1 MITAVE
7 FKNLNKSYGPVKA
20 CQDVSFKIKR
30 GEIHALVGENGA
42 GKSTLMNLL
51 GGLTQADSGEIFV
64 HEKLYQPTSAKA
76 AFASRIGFIHQH
88 FLLAE
93 NLTVLQH
100 LVLNWPGQNLFSSFS
115 NANLLKKVSD
125 FSQKF
130 GWTINFQAKI
140 NQLSVGEQQRVEIIK
155 ALLADP
161 DIIIFDEPTAVLAP
175 QEITDFLSFLKQL
188 KSEGK
193 TIILISHK
201 LAEVQEVADQLTILR
216 HGQSILTSATCKLSL
231 LEIAE
236 NMIGQKLVYAKNDA
250 EVAQPKKNLIRLKNI
265 SLQLK
270 RNEILG
276 VAGIEGHG
284 QGHFIEMILK
294 EAITNKITF
303 ADIPE
308 DRLKFGLFDGMSL
321 VDHMILR
328 HPVLSQNGFI
338 RKKQALAVTQ
348 KIVEDWDVRP
358 QDIHLH
364 ADRFSGGNQQKFV
377 IGRELYHNPQLVLA
391 AHPTR
396 GVDVKAQQMIHTALI
411 KQRTEGKAVVLVSS
425 DLDEVLKLSDQF
437 VILYKSKVFGPF
449 KNQQLSETEIGQLM
463 TGTHPDQEKYQ
474 LGAVL

>member
-1 MITAVE
+1 MSIAVE
-7 FKNLNKSYGPVKA
+7 FKNLSKAYGPVQA
-20 CQDVSFKIKR
+20 CQDVSFKINR
-30 GEIHALVGENGA
+30 GDIHALVGENGA

-51 GGLTQADSGEIFV
+51 GGLTEADSGEIQV
-64 HEKLYQPTSAKA
+64 DEKKYRPDSAKD

-88 FLLAE
+88 FLLAD

-100 LVLNWPGQNLFSSFS
+100 LVLNWPGQKLFSLFS
-115 NANLLKKVSD
+115 NSKLLKKVEE

-130 GWTINFQAKI
+130 NWSINLQAKI

-175 QEITDFLSFLKQL
+175 QEISDFLNFLKRL
-188 KSEGK
+188 KAEGK

-201 LAEVQEVADQLTILR
+201 LAEVQEVADHLTILR
-216 HGQSILTSATCKLSL
+216 HGRSILTSETSRLSL

-236 NMIGQKLVYAKNDA
+236 NMIGQKLVYAQDDY
-250 EVAQPKKNLIRLKNI
+250 ESESQKKNFLFIKDV
-265 SLQLK
+265 SLQLR

-284 QGHFIEMILK
+284 QGHLIQLILK
-294 EAITNKITF
+294 EAQANQITY

-308 DRLKFGLFDGMSL
+308 DRLKFGLFEGMSL
-321 VDHMILR
+321 LDHMILR
-328 HPVLSQNGFI
+328 HPRLSRNGFI
-338 RKKQALAVTQ
+338 RKNEAVKVTQ
-348 KIVEDWDVRP
+348 RILEDWDVRP
-358 QDIHLH
+358 RNMNLH

-377 IGRELYHNPQLVLA
+377 IGRELFHNPELVVA

-411 KQRTEGKAVVLVSS
+411 KQRSEGKSIVLVSS

-437 VILYKSKVFGPF
+437 VILFKAKVFGPF
-449 KNQQLSETEIGQLM
+449 KKQQLSETEIGQLM
-463 TGTHPDQEKYQ
+463 TGSHPAQGIHQ
-474 LGAVL
+474 LGAWE